1 MHFQEA
7 LVTVMEIRNVSLE
20 ELAART
26 NANPRWLLA
35 ITTNSDWTPKLDT
48 ILRLCHALRFNVFS
62 YLALAEVGS
71 RGYNP
76 QPSTLNPQPS
86 TLNPQPSTLKN
97 EGSLTEHLNQILDLQ
112 PRHISM
118 ALRSYRLECGFSLR
132 KLEKLT
138 PFNVH
143 TICMREG
150 VRYRNYPTVTTLYSY
165 CDAYQISLREF
176 VERAFSFI
184 EQEGA
189 AQ

>member
-7 LVTVMEIRNVSLE
+7 LVTVMETRKVSLE

-48 ILRLCHALRFNVFS
+48 ILRLCHALKFNVFS

-71 RGYNP
+71 RGY
-76 QPSTLNPQPS
+76 
-86 TLNPQPSTLKN
+86 NPQPSTLKN

-118 ALRSYRLECGFSLR
+118 ALRSYRLECGLSQR

>member
-1 MHFQEA
+1 MHFQQA
-7 LVTVMEIRNVSLE
+7 LVTIMETRNVSLE

-86 TLNPQPSTLKN
+86 TLKSQESRIRNQD
-97 EGSLTEHLNQILDLQ
+97 GSLAEHLNQILDLQ

-118 ALRSYRLECGFSLR
+118 ALRSYRIECGYSLR
-132 KLEKLT
+132 TLEKMT

-143 TICMREG
+143 SICMREG
-150 VRYRNYPTVTTLYSY
+150 VRYENYPTVTTLYSY
-165 CDAYQISLREF
+165 CDAYEISLTEF
-176 VERAFSFI
+176 VKRAFSYI
-184 EQEGA
+184 GC
-189 AQ
+189 

>member
-1 MHFQEA
+1 MHFQQA
-7 LVTVMEIRNVSLE
+7 LVTIMETRNVSLE

-86 TLNPQPSTLKN
+86 TLNPQPSTLN
-97 EGSLTEHLNQILDLQ
+97 PQPSTLN
-112 PRHISM
+112 P
-118 ALRSYRLECGFSLR
+118 
-132 KLEKLT
+132 
-138 PFNVH
+138 
-143 TICMREG
+143 
-150 VRYRNYPTVTTLYSY
+150 
-165 CDAYQISLREF
+165 
-176 VERAFSFI
+176 
-184 EQEGA
+184 
-189 AQ
+189 

>member
-7 LVTVMEIRNVSLE
+7 LVTVMETRKVSLE

-48 ILRLCHALRFNVFS
+48 ILRLCHALRFNVFA

-86 TLNPQPSTLKN
+86 TLNPQPSRVMK
-97 EGSLTEHLNQILDLQ
+97 
-112 PRHISM
+112 
-118 ALRSYRLECGFSLR
+118 AL
-132 KLEKLT
+132 
-138 PFNVH
+138 
-143 TICMREG
+143 
-150 VRYRNYPTVTTLYSY
+150 
-165 CDAYQISLREF
+165 
-176 VERAFSFI
+176 
-184 EQEGA
+184 
-189 AQ
+189 

>member
-1 MHFQEA
+1 MHFQQA
-7 LVTVMEIRNVSLE
+7 LVTIMETRNVSLE

-71 RGYNP
+71 QSNNSNIQVSKYRSP
-76 QPSTLNPQPS
+76 DQSI
-86 TLNPQPSTLKN
+86 
-97 EGSLTEHLNQILDLQ
+97 EEHLNQILDLQ

-118 ALRSYRLECGFSLR
+118 ALRSYRIECGFSLR
-132 KLEKLT
+132 TLEKLT

-143 TICMREG
+143 SICMREG
-150 VRYRNYPTVTTLYSY
+150 VRYENYPTVTTLYSY
-165 CDAYQISLREF
+165 CDAYEISLTEF
-176 VERAFSFI
+176 VKRAFSFI
-184 EQEGA
+184 E
-189 AQ
+189 

>member
-1 MHFQEA
+1 MHFQQA
-7 LVTVMEIRNVSLE
+7 LVTIMETRNVSLE

-86 TLNPQPSTLKN
+86 TLNP
-97 EGSLTEHLNQILDLQ
+97 
-112 PRHISM
+112 
-118 ALRSYRLECGFSLR
+118 GFSLR
-132 KLEKLT
+132 MLERLT

-143 TICMREG
+143 SICMREG
-150 VRYRNYPTVTTLYSY
+150 VRYENYPTVTTLYSY
-165 CDAYQISLREF
+165 CDAYEISLTEF
-176 VERAFSFI
+176 VKRAFSFI
-184 EQEGA
+184 E
-189 AQ
+189 

>member
-1 MHFQEA
+1 
-7 LVTVMEIRNVSLE
+7 METRNVSLE

-71 RGYNP
+71 RGYDP
-76 QPSTLNPQPS
+76 QPSRIKS
-86 TLNPQPSTLKN
+86 N
-97 EGSLTEHLNQILDLQ
+97 EGSLPEHLNQILDLQ

-118 ALRSYRLECGFSLR
+118 ALRSYRIECGYSLR
-132 KLEKLT
+132 TLEKLT

-143 TICMREG
+143 TLCMREG
-150 VRYRNYPTVTTLYSY
+150 VRYENYPTVTTLYSY
-165 CDAYQISLREF
+165 CDAYEISLTEF
-176 VERAFSFI
+176 VKRAFSYI
-184 EQEGA
+184 GC
-189 AQ
+189 